1 MRVVGSRG
9 LRRTMPG
16 LVVAALFAS
25 AGVASASRPPNTA
38 VGGGYAALT
47 VGQATVHGKRAS
59 LSVSCSGTPGATCFV
74 MITMYVR
81 ETAKGR
87 VITTP
92 APRRHRHI
100 KLVDVGG
107 TTESDPVGRSDTVPL
122 PLYANGERL
131 LRRHHPL
138 PVKITVQSP
147 HFKLIGSVTVTFG
160 T

>member
-9 LRRTMPG
+9 FRPTVAG

-47 VGQATVHGKRAS
+47 VGQATVHGKTAL
-59 LSVSCSGTPGATCFV
+59 LSVSCSGTPRVDCFV
-74 MITMYVR
+74 LITMSVR
-81 ETAKGR
+81 ETAKGK

-92 APRRHRHI
+92 TPGRHRHI
-100 KLVDVGG
+100 KPVAVGG
-107 TTESDPVGRSDTVPL
+107 TTETDPVGHTDTVPL
-122 PLYANGERL
+122 PLYANGVRL
-131 LRRHHPL
+131 LRRHRPL
-138 PVKITVQSP
+138 PVRITVQTY
-147 HFKLIGSVTVTFG
+147 HLKLISTTAVTFG